1 MDKNIKKI
9 LDTIKLNDSYYKYF
23 EDTSLEKLKVL
34 TKEKKWEIY
43 IKTINMFPL
52 EVITELY
59 ERIDLLDKKV
69 KEKTL
74 IFNFTNKDI
83 NIYKEYFTLIINNLK
98 KIRLKEFYLDKIFID
113 NDSLYLKATNSL
125 EKDKLDKILD
135 KVSLMYKNLGYYKDI
150 EVRLIED
157 DKV

>member
-23 EDTSLEKLKVL
+23 EDASLEKLKVL

-43 IKTINMFPL
+43 IKSINMFPL

-83 NIYKEYFTLIINNLK
+83 NIYKEYFTLIINNIK
-98 KIRLKEFYLDKIFID
+98 KIRLKEFY
-113 NDSLYLKATNSL
+113 
-125 EKDKLDKILD
+125 
-135 KVSLMYKNLGYYKDI
+135 
-150 EVRLIED
+150 
-157 DKV
+157 

>member
-43 IKTINMFPL
+43 IKSINMFPL

-83 NIYKEYFTLIINNLK
+83 KIYKAY
-98 KIRLKEFYLDKIFID
+98 
-113 NDSLYLKATNSL
+113 
-125 EKDKLDKILD
+125 
-135 KVSLMYKNLGYYKDI
+135 
-150 EVRLIED
+150 
-157 DKV
+157 